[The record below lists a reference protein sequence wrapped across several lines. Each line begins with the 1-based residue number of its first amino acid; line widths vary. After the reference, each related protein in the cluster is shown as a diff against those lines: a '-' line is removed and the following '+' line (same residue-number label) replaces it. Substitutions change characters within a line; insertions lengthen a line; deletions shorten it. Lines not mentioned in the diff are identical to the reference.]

1 MASAGIRKRVSARTR
16 RVSYQVWWL
25 LDDGSQGATT
35 VANRDEAKELLDEKR
50 LELRRGTWRGR
61 QRGRL
66 SFNAWATEWWDTW
79 AADDRSPTTLAGA
92 EIRLRLHVRPWFAD
106 RPIDKI
112 TPADVRRWQAQLA
125 RTVGPSTVA
134 HCRSMALRIFQFAM
148 DEGAIDTNPV
158 RKVPPPRRRIDPEQV
173 FGEVKRRALTPEEAG
188 RLLAC
193 FPLFWW
199 DHMLTLLGTG
209 LRFGE
214 LAGLRRRR
222 VHLDRP
228 IPVLEVGPT
237 RYQAGRFG
245 SGFKPRPKSDAG
257 IRPVPLA
264 PLVVEAIR
272 RQLPPGGDPED
283 LVFTGP
289 GGGPG
294 QRGGP
299 SVPRGARTVLSR
311 HNLHRTY
318 QGAVTKLADPA
329 VPLRPTAR
337 RVLRALRD
345 GGPQRVDQLAAQLAA
360 AGRRAIRP
368 ATVAAALGEL
378 QAAGLAAVDDHDQ
391 DKPAGRWATL
401 PVARDPLLDAVDLHG
416 AHDFRHTYATWLED
430 AGIPARVID
439 ELMGHEATGRTGQ
452 HHGSAMGAHYR
463 HTTPEMAARVVDAIQ
478 QRLAVVLQVAED
490 SVETHP
496 NRFRLRVF

>member
-1 MASAGIRKRVSARTR
+1 MASTGIRKRVSSRTG

-25 LDDGSQGATT
+25 LDDGGQGART
-35 VANRDEAKELLDEKR
+35 VPSRDEARALLDEKR

-66 SFNAWATEWWDTW
+66 PFSQWADEWWETW
-79 AADDRSPTTLAGA
+79 TAEDRSPNTLAGS
-92 EIRLRLHVRPWFAD
+92 ENRLRRHVRPWFAD
-106 RPIDKI
+106 RPIEKI
-112 TPADVRRWQAQLA
+112 TPADIRRWQAQLA
-125 RTVGPSTVA
+125 RTVGPATVA
-134 HCRSMALRIFQFAM
+134 QCRSLALRIFDFAM
-148 DEGAIDTNPV
+148 DEGAIDANPV
-158 RKVPPPRRRIDPEQV
+158 RKVPPLKPRADPDQV
-173 FGEVKRRALTPEEAG
+173 LSDAKRRALTPEEAG

-222 VHLDRP
+222 LQLNRP
-228 IPVLEVGPT
+228 VPVLHVVDT

-272 RQLPPGGDPED
+272 RQLPPGNDPED

-294 QRGGP
+294 RPGGP

-318 QGAVTKLADPA
+318 QGAVARLADLA

-337 RVLRALRD
+337 RVLKALRD
-345 GGPQRVDQLAAQLAA
+345 GGPQRVDQLAARLAA
-360 AGRRAIRP
+360 IGRPIQP
-368 ATVAAALGEL
+368 ATIAVALQEL
-378 QAAGLAAVDDHDQ
+378 HAAGLAAVDVEDQ
-391 DKPAGRWATL
+391 DGLAGRCSAV
-401 PVARDPLLDAVDLHG
+401 PVERDPLLDAVDLHG

-452 HHGSAMGAHYR
+452 HRGSAMGAHYR
-463 HTTPEMAARVVDAIQ
+463 HTTPEMAARVIDAIQ
-478 QRLAVVLQVAED
+478 QRLTIVLQAAQDSAEN
-490 SVETHP
+490 HP
-496 NRFRLRVF
+496 NGSALRVF